1 MSAKNDQ
8 VFQLSLTE
16 IFIIVCFILLLLMG
30 YQIFQLTHKNQTLN
44 EQAATFHNFD
54 EREKAIK
61 AATEMLRAR
70 LSALGVQNPDEVI
83 SKLVDASKMKDEVGR
98 LQVLLTEKDQQLT
111 ALAAIEKALQEAG
124 SKNKGEDAKR
134 LILETM
140 MSFEQLKKLVI
151 DPVDEKEVQPT
162 DVVKRIGKLKAQEEM
177 LKAAFG
183 GAESPTVEQLQAMIK
198 SAEAFAEAS
207 KSGANPVE
215 LHKANKDLRGQV
227 QFLQNRLNKGRGG
240 DLPPC
245 WVNEVTGKPEM
256 FLTVTMRE
264 NNLSFEPAW
273 PPARQEDA
281 MALPGIGGLLANT
294 NRPYESFIQAAK
306 PVSDLGTQ
314 KECKYYVRL
323 ASQIQDAV
331 TSDRRRLMIE
341 NLFYKVE
348 VRR

>member
-1 MSAKNDQ
+1 MSGKNDQ

-30 YQIFQLTHKNQTLN
+30 YQIFKLTHKNQVLN
-44 EQAATFHNFD
+44 EKITASQD
-54 EREKAIK
+54 LDIREKAVSTAAEALK
-61 AATEMLRAR
+61 ARMT
-70 LSALGVQNPDEVI
+70 ALGVRKPDEII
-83 SKLVDASKMKDEVGR
+83 SKLIDASKANAELDR
-98 LQVLLTEKDQQLT
+98 LKVLLTQKDQELT
-111 ALAAIEKALQEAG
+111 ALVAIEKALMEVANQ
-124 SKNKGEDAKR
+124 KKGDDAKQ

-140 MSFEQLKKLVI
+140 VSFEQLKKLVV
-151 DPVDEKEVQPT
+151 DPADESGVQTT
-162 DVVKRIGKLKAQEEM
+162 DVVKRIASLKEQEDM
-177 LKAAFG
+177 LETAFG
-183 GAESPTVEQLQAMIK
+183 TTNDQLQQAIK
-198 SAEAFAEAS
+198 HAVSLVQAEKTGVNPAE
-207 KSGANPVE
+207 
-215 LHKANKDLRGQV
+215 LQKANKDLRGQL

-256 FLTVTMRE
+256 FLTIKLSE
-264 NNLSFEPAW
+264 SNLTFEPAW

-281 MALPGIGGLLANT
+281 MALPGIGKLMANT
-294 NRPYESFIQAAK
+294 TRTYESFTQAAK

-323 ASQIQDAV
+323 ASLIQDAV
-331 TSDRRRLMIE
+331 TSDRRRLMVE

>member
-30 YQIFQLTHKNQTLN
+30 YQIFKLTHKNQALN
-44 EQAATFHNFD
+44 QQVASFQSLD

-61 AATEMLRAR
+61 AAAEELKAR
-70 LSALGVQNPDEVI
+70 LAALGAQNPDEVI
-83 SKLVDASKMKDEVGR
+83 SKLIDASKAKDEVGR
-98 LQVLLTEKDQQLT
+98 LKVLLTQKDQELT

-140 MSFEQLKKLVI
+140 MSFEQLKKLVV
-151 DPVDEKEVQPT
+151 DPADEKDAQPT
-162 DVVKRIGKLKAQEEM
+162 DVIKRVAALRAQDEM
-177 LKAAFG
+177 LKAALSEE
-183 GAESPTVEQLQAMIK
+183 GASTLQAMIK
-198 SAEAFAEAS
+198 NAQAFADAE

-215 LHKANKDLRGQV
+215 LQKANRDLRGQV

-245 WVNEVTGKPEM
+245 WVNEVTGKAEM

-264 NNLSFEPAW
+264 NNLTFEPAW
-273 PPARQEDA
+273 PQARQEDA
-281 MALPGIGGLLANT
+281 MALPGIGELLAT
-294 NRPYESFIQAAK
+294 TSRSYESFLQAAK
-306 PVSDLGTQ
+306 PVSDLGMQ

-341 NLFYKVE
+341 NLFYKME